1 MKWQSSCVCV
11 NLRRAARAVSQI
23 YDKALAPS
31 GIKITQFSLLR
42 AVERN
47 EPVAITALAEELDLD
62 RTTMARNLAP
72 LERDNLVSL
81 APGSDQRVTEVRLTT
96 KGRVAVAKAYP
107 LWEQAQSEI
116 GRRLPAGRID
126 QLRDIAA
133 DSIAAAAA
141 MGASEAAPNEH
152 ASPERKPRSARPGK
166 RPGGRRPREP
176 APKQ

>member
-23 YDKALAPS
+23 YDEALAPS

-47 EPVAITALAEELDLD
+47 EPVAISALAEELDLD

-81 APGSDQRVTEVRLTT
+81 APGIDQRVTEVRLTP
-96 KGRVAVAKAYP
+96 KGRAAVARAFP
-107 LWEQAQSEI
+107 LWEKAQTEI
-116 GRRLPAGRID
+116 ARRLPAGQID
-126 QLRDIAA
+126 QLREIASA
-133 DSIAAAAA
+133 SIIAAADLSK
-141 MGASEAAPNEH
+141 GLAS
-152 ASPERKPRSARPGK
+152 ASKPARSRRARRSARTGAQ
-166 RPGGRRPREP
+166 RH
-176 APKQ
+176 